1 MITGDYHH
9 TAIAVAKHV
18 GMIKPQGQV
27 VVIDTVAQAESAVA
41 ASCSATSCLKHP
53 DTVPAQ
59 QASVAAQQHVSWQ
72 PPVTRLVSKLVSC
85 VQNPEEGQEQQQLSA
100 NDQTQGDDR
109 QAESAAA
116 VASEPGT
123 LQPRQLSGQDCS
135 PAEVRVKVLLHFVN
149 PPYASRP
156 ASILMPPGNPRP
168 GTLEG
173 LRFNLGCGE
182 HCDPSVALSAMAE
195 GQMQCAVTGNALE
208 RLLQLPD
215 LSVVETVMRS
225 AVVFSR
231 MQPHQ
236 KGQVMDLLGMMG
248 IHQMFNGQSR
258 FIPVCCN
265 TSCFVFM
272 FSWCLSV
279 CVCVCLCVSVC
290 VSVCLCICTGSSGPV
305 CLLANVCLSS
315 CLPVFLSLGACACV
329 HTARRQCACHATVSL
344 HCAFPGRL
352 SCTWMCNSAACA
364 AIQLYAKAS
373 AA

>member
-123 LQPRQLSGQDCS
+123 LQPRQLSGQDRS
-135 PAEVRVKVLLHFVN
+135 PAELRVKVLLHFVN

-272 FSWCLSV
+272 FSL
-279 CVCVCLCVSVC
+279 CLCV
-290 VSVCLCICTGSSGPV
+290 CTGSSGPV
-305 CLLANVCLSS
+305 CLLANVCLSA

-329 HTARRQCACHATVSL
+329 HTARGQCA
-344 HCAFPGRL
+344 
-352 SCTWMCNSAACA
+352 
-364 AIQLYAKAS
+364 
-373 AA
+373 

>member
-123 LQPRQLSGQDCS
+123 LQPRQLSGQDRS
-135 PAEVRVKVLLHFVN
+135 PAELQVNASLHSVS
-149 PPYASRP
+149 PSYAPMP
-156 ASILMPPGNPRP
+156 ASKSTPPGKYKP
-168 GTLEG
+168 GTPKG
-173 LRFNLGCGE
+173 LRFSTGSGE
-182 HCDPSVALSAMAE
+182 MCDPSEALSAMAE

-208 RLLQLPD
+208 RLLQLSD
-215 LSVVETVMRS
+215 LSVIETVMRS

-248 IHQMFNGQSR
+248 VHQIFNGQSR
-258 FIPVCCN
+258 FIPVCCH
-265 TSCFVFM
+265 TSRCVLM
-272 FSWCLSV
+272 YS
-279 CVCVCLCVSVC
+279 CVCVL
-290 VSVCLCICTGSSGPV
+290 
-305 CLLANVCLSS
+305 
-315 CLPVFLSLGACACV
+315 
-329 HTARRQCACHATVSL
+329 
-344 HCAFPGRL
+344 
-352 SCTWMCNSAACA
+352 
-364 AIQLYAKAS
+364 
-373 AA
+373 